1 MWRLIVKKLKNN
13 TDRLSG
19 NESLLVRL
27 LGLGVLALAC
37 SLAIAQDTGRI
48 ELNFGMLNTDGMVE
62 QDVFMANPTNAN
74 QVRRIPV
81 SQVAS
86 HMNTAL
92 YSSAVEPPYEPMKTA
107 PTETYPMGAMLSLT
121 LGDWLKAT
129 GSGSYVCKGLKA
141 TLKASFRNLVPDGV
155 YTMWNFIDLDPP
167 TDPYQGLLMPVGKRD
182 GSQAI
187 FKADAK
193 GNASFDQVVEPCPQL
208 SDTQS
213 MAGLAIAWHSD
224 GKTYGF
230 TPGGLGVVSH
240 AQLMAVFP
248 RAGKMP

>member
-1 MWRLIVKKLKNN
+1 VKNLKNN
-13 TDRLSG
+13 TDGLPG
-19 NESLLVRL
+19 IESLLVRL
-27 LGLGVLALAC
+27 LGFGVFALAY
-37 SLAIAQDTGRI
+37 SLASAQDMGRI
-48 ELNFGMLNTDGMVE
+48 ELTFGMLNTDGMVE
-62 QDVFMANPTNAN
+62 QDVFMKNTANAS

-81 SQVAS
+81 TQVAS
-86 HMNTAL
+86 HMDTTL
-92 YSSAVEPPYEPMKTA
+92 YGSAVEPPYEPMKTA
-107 PTETYPMGAMLSLT
+107 PTETYPMGAALSLT
-121 LGDWLKAT
+121 LGDWLNAQ
-129 GSGSYVCKGLKA
+129 GSGSYDCNGQKA
-141 TLKASFRNLVPDGV
+141 TLKASFRNLVPNGI

-248 RAGKMP
+248 RAGKIP